1 MEGFCPP
8 HFSDMREAVEA
19 LCARKFGPGGPFHP
33 DTPGPW
39 KTMDA
44 QAERIA
50 GNTWARKA
58 VKRGIP

>member
-33 DTPGPW
+33 DTPGPLEGFGENPIRRIG
-39 KTMDA
+39 A
-44 QAERIA
+44 Q
-50 GNTWARKA
+50 
-58 VKRGIP
+58 RGV